1 MGGDVKVEIVP
12 EVLLVD
18 DDKVLLE
25 MLQDLLISSDFAV
38 DTARDAAEGYRMLRA
53 KRYDVV
59 FIDIVLPSTSGIE
72 FLKEVGVVQ
81 PETPAILFT
90 GKPSVKTAAEALR
103 IGAFDYLSKPVERT
117 VLLNTA
123 KRAVETKRLRQ
134 EKKRLK
140 EENRTY
146 QKSLEALVE
155 ERTHRI
161 RRQKEFLENILESLS
176 HPFYVVDVN
185 DYTIRIANSAA
196 NFGGITNKSTCYE
209 LIHGRADPCDSRE
222 HYCIIQEI
230 KKNCKSA
237 TVEHL
242 HHDANGKASIVEVH
256 GYPIF
261 GEKGG
266 LTQVIFYSLDI
277 SERKRLESIAAAKNL
292 MDNIGYIFSG
302 IRHEIGNPINSLKT
316 CLSILEKQMD
326 SLSTEKIRELV
337 RDAAAENTRV
347 EYLLNSLKNFSFF
360 EHPQIEKVDLVEFMQ
375 MFQPLIKE
383 DLDKKAIALE
393 METPSEPCFGWIDSR
408 ALHHVLLNLLANAVD
423 AIERAN
429 YPRLALRLRKGFRF
443 IQIEFSDNG
452 HGMSEQEQAD
462 LFKPFYTTKPKGTGL
477 GLVMV
482 NKMLSEMNCLIQ
494 ITSRE
499 GLGTTVTISIPEA

>member
-1 MGGDVKVEIVP
+1 MGRGVRGEIGP
-12 EVLLVD
+12 KVLLVD
-18 DDKVLLE
+18 DDKELLE
-25 MLQDLLISSDFAV
+25 MLQDVLIFSDFAV
-38 DTARDAAEGYRMLRA
+38 DIARDATEGYRLLRA
-53 KRYDVV
+53 KRYDAV
-59 FIDIVLPSTSGIE
+59 FIDIVLPGTSGIE
-72 FLKEVGVVQ
+72 LLKEVRAVQ
-81 PETPAILFT
+81 PETPAIMFT

-103 IGAFDYLSKPVERT
+103 VGAFDYLSKPVERT
-117 VLLNTA
+117 VFLKTA
-123 KRAVETKRLRQ
+123 KRAVETKKLRQ
-134 EKKRLK
+134 EKNRLE
-140 EENRTY
+140 EENLKY
-146 QKSLEALVE
+146 QKSLEFLVE
-155 ERTHRI
+155 ERTHRM

-185 DYTIRIANSAA
+185 DFTISIANSAA

-230 KKNCKSA
+230 KNTCKSA

-242 HHDANGKASIVEVH
+242 HYDANGKASVVEVH

-261 GEKGG
+261 GEKGE

-277 SERKRLESIAAAKNL
+277 SERKRLESIAAAQNL

-316 CLSILEKQMD
+316 CLSLLEKQID
-326 SLSTEKIRELV
+326 SLSTEKVRELV
-337 RDAAAENTRV
+337 RDATAENARV

-360 EHPQIEKVDLVEFMQ
+360 EHPQIERVDLVEFMQ

-383 DLDKKAIALE
+383 DLDRKAIAFE
-393 METPSEPCFGWIDSR
+393 MEIPSEPCLGWIDSR

-423 AIERAN
+423 ATERTDH
-429 YPRLALRLRKGFRF
+429 PRLVISVRKGFRL
-443 IQIEFSDNG
+443 IHVEFSDNG

-462 LFKPFYTTKPKGTGL
+462 LFKPFHTTKPKGTGL

-482 NKMLSEMNCLIQ
+482 NKMLSKMNCLIQ
-494 ITSRE
+494 VSSRE
-499 GLGTTVTISIPEA
+499 GFGTTVIISIPEA